1 MKIFKNTL
9 QILTVSISFLVIVGC
24 NPNLNTN
31 KLRTQLTEQNQN
43 IDELP
48 TLFENP
54 DAEAE
59 VTPQMDVETEST
71 PTTTNNTTT
80 SVAESPLAKPP
91 PPTVSNQPVVTP
103 PPVVA
108 TQPPIKPEP
117 SVTEKPPVSE
127 TQPVITQPSRP
138 VEQKPVTTTASRF
151 IQYAHEV
158 MIKEGKAIGT
168 PCNYYVQRVL
178 VRAGFPKGDF
188 RANEFALYA
197 KKNFKFYKAE
207 DFKIDTSRSDKD
219 DLKKH
224 LWSYPERTPFILQWT
239 RPGHYGHI
247 AILERIGDSLII
259 YQASIGSHTAQRSQ
273 TKIETLL
280 SSKHRAHLT
289 VYSEFK

>member
-1 MKIFKNTL
+1 
-9 QILTVSISFLVIVGC
+9 VGC

-54 DAEAE
+54 DVETDF
-59 VTPQMDVETEST
+59 TPQPDVETEST
-71 PTTTNNTTT
+71 SSLPDTPNKPIVT
-80 SVAESPLAKPP
+80 ESPAAQPP
-91 PPTVSNQPVVTP
+91 PPTEIQKPELTPQKPPVIGSSQPPITQQPVTIEKPSVPETKPVVTTSNP
-103 PPVVA
+103 
-108 TQPPIKPEP
+108 
-117 SVTEKPPVSE
+117 
-127 TQPVITQPSRP
+127 P
-138 VEQKPVTTTASRF
+138 VEQKLATTTASRF

-158 MIKEGKAIGT
+158 MIKEGKEIGT

-188 RANEFALYA
+188 RANDFDLYA
-197 KKNFKFYKAE
+197 KKNFKFYKVE
-207 DFKIDTSRSDKD
+207 DFKIDTTRSDKD
-219 DLKKH
+219 ELKKH

-247 AILERIGDSLII
+247 AILERIGDNLII